1 MASLVVVLVNVG
13 SPVVVVNMAVP
24 DVLVNMDSAIV
35 VDNMGMDM
43 ELSDHWT
50 SVVALAAVLDCI

>member
-13 SPVVVVNMAVP
+13 SPVVAVNMAVL
-24 DVLVNMDSAIV
+24 DALVNLDSAAV
-35 VDNMGMDM
+35 VDSTG
-43 ELSDHWT
+43 LPVHWT